1 MNYLQAENVTKSYGE
16 HILFENISISLHKDD
31 RVALIARNGA
41 GKTSLLNIITGED
54 NADSGNIVFR
64 NDIRYGYLP
73 QDPVFNENN
82 TIIEAVFNSQDKI
95 LSAISEYEKALLLND
110 SDKLQ
115 HAIEQMELLKAWDY
129 ETKVKQILTELKID
143 DYSAKISELS
153 GGQKKRVALAK
164 ILISKPDIYILDE
177 PTNHLDLEMIEW
189 LEEYLMSSNITL
201 LMVTHDRYF
210 LDRVCNQILEIDN
223 KQIFQ
228 YKGNYSYFLE
238 KRDERVNIFNT
249 EVEKAKNL
257 FRKELDWIR
266 RMPKARTTK
275 AKYRVEAFTEVQ
287 EKASQKINEKNVK
300 LNIKATRIGKKILEI
315 HYLSKSF
322 GDKLLFKDFE
332 YLFKQHD
339 KIGIIGKNGTG
350 KSTFL
355 NIING
360 LEKADSGKFE
370 VGETIVFGYYKQEG
384 IKIDESKKVIDV
396 AKEIAE
402 VVTLGDG
409 SKMTVSAFL
418 NYFLFPPD
426 RQYINVSKLSGGERR
441 RLYLMTVL
449 MKSPN
454 FLILDEPTN
463 DLDIYTLNVLE
474 DYISQFT
481 GCVILVSHDR
491 YFMDKLVDHIFVF
504 EGDGKIKDFPG
515 NYTDYRLKHKSVF
528 KQPIIIKE
536 EKKEIIQPEKEKIRK
551 LTFKEKLE
559 LEELDKIIA
568 ELESKKQ
575 TLENELNSGKL
586 QSNELN
592 ENSKLLVQIIEEIEI
607 KTFRWMEL
615 SEI

>member
-287 EKASQKINEKNVK
+287 EKASQKVNERNVK

>member
-1 MNYLQAENVTKSYGE
+1 MNYLQAENITKSYGDYV
-16 HILFENISISLHKDD
+16 LFEKISISLHKDD

-64 NDIRYGYLP
+64 NDIRFGYLP
-73 QDPVFNENN
+73 QDPTFNEND

-95 LSAISEYEKALLLND
+95 LSAISDYEKALIEND
-110 SDKLQ
+110 NEKLQ
-115 HAIEQMELLKAWDY
+115 SAIDKMELLKAWDY
-129 ETKVKQILTELKID
+129 EVKVKQILTELKID
-143 DYSAKISELS
+143 DYNAKISELS

-287 EKASQKINEKNVK
+287 EKASQKVNERNVK

-559 LEELDKIIA
+559 LEELDKLIA
-568 ELESKKQ
+568 ELESKRQ
-575 TLENELNSGKL
+575 MLENELNSGKL

-592 ENSKLLVQIIEEIEI
+592 EKSKLLVHTIEEIEL

>member
-1 MNYLQAENVTKSYGE
+1 MNYLQAENITKSYGD
-16 HILFENISISLHKDD
+16 HVLFEKISISLHKDD

-64 NDIRYGYLP
+64 NDIRFGYLP
-73 QDPVFNENN
+73 QDPTFNEND

-95 LSAISEYEKALLLND
+95 LSAISDYEKALIEND
-110 SDKLQ
+110 NEKLQ
-115 HAIEQMELLKAWDY
+115 SAIDKMELLKAWDY
-129 ETKVKQILTELKID
+129 EVKVKQILTELKID
-143 DYSAKISELS
+143 DYNAKISELS

-287 EKASQKINEKNVK
+287 EKASQKVNERNVK

-350 KSTFL
+350 KTTFL

-559 LEELDKIIA
+559 LEELDKLIA
-568 ELESKKQ
+568 ELESKRQ
-575 TLENELNSGKL
+575 MLENELNSGKL

-592 ENSKLLVQIIEEIEI
+592 EKSKLLVHTIEEIEL

>member
-1 MNYLQAENVTKSYGE
+1 MNYLQAENITKSYGE
-16 HILFENISISLHKDD
+16 HILFEKISVSLHKDD

-64 NDIRYGYLP
+64 NDIRFGYLP
-73 QDPVFNENN
+73 QDPIFNEND

-95 LSAISEYEKALLLND
+95 LSAISEYEKALLEND
-110 SDKLQ
+110 NDKLQ
-115 HAIEQMELLKAWDY
+115 SAIDKMELLKAWDY
-129 ETKVKQILTELKID
+129 EAKVKQILTELKIN
-143 DYSAKISELS
+143 DYTAKISELS

-164 ILISKPDIYILDE
+164 VLISKPDIYILDE

-223 KQIFQ
+223 KQIYQ

-238 KRDERVNIFNT
+238 KRDERINIFNT

-287 EKASQKINEKNVK
+287 EKASQKTNEKNVK

-315 HYLSKSF
+315 NYLSKSF

-350 KSTFL
+350 KTTFL

-409 SKMTVSAFL
+409 SKMTVSGFL
-418 NYFLFPPD
+418 NYFLFPPE

-515 NYTDYRLKHKSVF
+515 NYTDYRIKHKTVF
-528 KQPIIIKE
+528 KQLPIIKE
-536 EKKEIIQPEKEKIRK
+536 EKKEITQPEKEKIRK
-551 LTFKEKLE
+551 LTFKEKIE
-559 LEELDKIIA
+559 LEELDKNIA
-568 ELESKKQ
+568 TLENQKQ
-575 TLENELNSGKL
+575 MLENELSSGKL
-586 QSNELN
+586 QNNVLIEKSN
-592 ENSKLLVQIIEEIEI
+592 LLGKIIDEIEL
-607 KTFRWMEL
+607 KTFRWIEL